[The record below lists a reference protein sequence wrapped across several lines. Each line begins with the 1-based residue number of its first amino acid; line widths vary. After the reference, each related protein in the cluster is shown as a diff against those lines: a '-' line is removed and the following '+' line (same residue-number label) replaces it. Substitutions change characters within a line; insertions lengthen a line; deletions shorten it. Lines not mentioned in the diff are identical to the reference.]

1 VSKSQSAAPALKG
14 NIGRFQLFA
23 FGFGSII
30 GSAWCVLVGGW
41 LAAAGPGGAV
51 AGFIA
56 GGIVVACIGAC
67 YAELT
72 SRIPVTGGEFS
83 FALHVFG
90 RSLAFYVG
98 WFIALAWI
106 CVAIFEGLAIAWLFE
121 KLAPGAKDVALY
133 NAFGTSVTRNQLLI
147 GGIGAPLIALLNYT
161 GGGTLARF
169 HSLLTYCFV
178 FVALALVI
186 LMLSQGHAG
195 NLTPFLPAREP
206 AWWQGA
212 AGIFA
217 NCAFLL
223 CGFQAISQVVEEKS
237 AQVSFQTVFRILVL
251 SIGAATGFY
260 CVVLIATGVMIPW
273 PSLPAN
279 SLAFVEG
286 ARLLAWGQVL
296 VPLVLVIAMM
306 SLVKTWNGVF
316 LMAARTIIA
325 LVRNGFLPA
334 WLNRWHGRSG
344 VPAPVIAVIFSLNL
358 IGLTLGRGAVG
369 ILVDTITISLVFG
382 YAICCIALTVLRRRD
397 RDFRPGAVTVPGAV
411 VAVGVIGSVVMAC
424 VAIVMPPFQAGGFPP
439 VYLIFPGWGL
449 IGAIML
455 MFVRGSRRSSQS
467 AIDNN
472 GDRVDLHISP
482 ATPPPISFVPRPPG

>member
-1 VSKSQSAAPALKG
+1 MSKLQSIVPALKG
-14 NIGRFQLFA
+14 DIGRFQLFA

-51 AGFIA
+51 IGFVA

-83 FALHVFG
+83 FVLQVFG

-106 CVAIFEGLAIAWLFE
+106 CVAIFEGLAVAWLFE
-121 KLAPGAKDVALY
+121 RLGSGIKDITLY
-133 NAFGTSVTRNQLLI
+133 DAFGTSVTRNQLVI

-161 GGGTLARF
+161 GGRTLARF
-169 HSLLTYCFV
+169 HSLLTYGFI
-178 FVALALVI
+178 FVALALVV
-186 LMLSQGHAG
+186 LMLFQGDAG
-195 NLTPFLPAREP
+195 NLAPLLPAREP
-206 AWWQGA
+206 VWWQGA

-237 AQVSFQTVFRILVL
+237 ARVPFRDVFRILVL
-251 SIGAATGFY
+251 SIGAAAGFY
-260 CVVLIATGVMIPW
+260 CVVVIATAIMVPW
-273 PSLPAN
+273 PSLPAH
-279 SLAFVEG
+279 SLAFVETT
-286 ARLLAWGQVL
+286 RLLPGGQML

-325 LVRNGFLPA
+325 LARNGLLPA

-344 VPAPVIAVIFSLNL
+344 VPAPVVIAIFSLNVV
-358 IGLTLGRGAVG
+358 GLTLGRGAVG

-382 YAICCIALTVLRRRD
+382 YAICCIALLVLRRRE
-397 RDFRPGAVTVPGAV
+397 RASRPGVVMAPRAV
-411 VAVGVIGSVVMAC
+411 VAVGVIGSVVMAG
-424 VAIVMPPFQAGGFPP
+424 VAVVMPPFQAGGFPP

-449 IGAIML
+449 IGAIMFVL
-455 MFVRGSRRSSQS
+455 VRGARAETDKES
-467 AIDNN
+467 AT
-472 GDRVDLHISP
+472 GSAP
-482 ATPPPISFVPRPPG
+482 F

>member
-1 VSKSQSAAPALKG
+1 MSKLQTIVPALKG
-14 NIGRFQLFA
+14 DIGRFQLFA

-51 AGFIA
+51 IGFVA

-83 FALHVFG
+83 FVLHVFG

-121 KLAPGAKDVALY
+121 RLGSGIKDVTLY
-133 NAFGTSVTRNQLLI
+133 DAFGTGVTRNQLVI
-147 GGIGAPLIALLNYT
+147 GGIGAPLIAILNYT
-161 GGGTLARF
+161 GGQTLARF
-169 HSLLTYCFV
+169 HSLLTYGFI
-178 FVALALVI
+178 FVALALVV
-186 LMLSQGHAG
+186 LMLFQGDAA
-195 NLTPFLPAREP
+195 NLVPLLPAREP
-206 AWWQGA
+206 VWWQGA

-237 AQVSFQTVFRILVL
+237 ARVPFRAVFRILVL
-251 SIGAATGFY
+251 SIGAAAGFY
-260 CVVLIATGVMIPW
+260 CLVVAATAIKFPW
-273 PSLPAN
+273 PSLPAH
-279 SLAFVEG
+279 SLAFVE
-286 ARLLAWGQVL
+286 ATRLLPGGGML

-316 LMAARTIIA
+316 LMAARTLIA
-325 LVRNGFLPA
+325 LARNGFLPA

-344 VPAPVIAVIFSLNL
+344 VPAPIVIAIFSLNL
-358 IGLTLGRGAVG
+358 VGLTLGRGAVG

-382 YAICCIALTVLRRRD
+382 YAICCIALLVLRRRE
-397 RDFRPGAVTVPGAV
+397 RDSRPGAVTAPRAV
-411 VAVGVIGSVVMAC
+411 VAVGVIGSVVMAG
-424 VAIVMPPFQAGGFPP
+424 VAVVMPPFQAGGFPP
-439 VYLIFPGWGL
+439 VYLIFPVWGL
-449 IGAIML
+449 IGAIM
-455 MFVRGSRRSSQS
+455 FAAVRGTR
-467 AIDNN
+467 AKA
-472 GDRVDLHISP
+472 G
-482 ATPPPISFVPRPPG
+482 

>member
-1 VSKSQSAAPALKG
+1 MSESQTVVPALKG
-14 NIGRFQLFA
+14 DIGRFQLFA

-30 GSAWCVLVGGW
+30 GSAWCVLVGSW
-41 LAAAGPGGAV
+41 LASAGPGGAV
-51 AGFIA
+51 LGFVA

-106 CVAIFEGLAIAWLFE
+106 CVAIFEGLAVAWLFE
-121 KLAPGAKDVALY
+121 RLAPGIKDVALY
-133 NAFGTSVTRNQLLI
+133 TAFGTNVTRNQLMI
-147 GGIGAPLIALLNYT
+147 GCIGAPLIAFLNYT
-161 GGGTLARF
+161 GGQTLARF
-169 HSLLTYCFV
+169 HSLLTYGFISI
-178 FVALALVI
+178 ALGMVV
-186 LMLSQGHAG
+186 LMLFQGSAA
-195 NLTPFLPAREP
+195 NLAPFLPSGKTV
-206 AWWQGA
+206 WWQGA

-237 AQVSFQTVFRILVL
+237 ARVSFQSVFRILVL
-251 SIGAATGFY
+251 AIGAATGFY
-260 CVVLIATGVMIPW
+260 CLVVIATGVMIPW
-273 PSLPAN
+273 PSLLAN

-286 ARLLAWGQVL
+286 TRLLAWGQVL
-296 VPLVLVIAMM
+296 VPLVLLTAMF

-325 LVRNGFLPA
+325 LARNGFLPA
-334 WLNRWHGRSG
+334 WMNKWHGRSG
-344 VPAPVIAVIFSLNL
+344 VPAPVVLVIFSLN
-358 IGLTLGRGAVG
+358 IVGLTLGRGAVG

-382 YAICCIALTVLRRRD
+382 YAICCIALPVLRRREG
-397 RDFRPGAVTVPGAV
+397 RLRPGTVTAPDAV
-411 VAVGVIGSVVMAC
+411 VAVGVVGSVVMAC
-424 VAIVMPPFQAGGFPP
+424 VAIVMPPFLAGGFPP

-449 IGAIML
+449 IGAVT
-455 MFVRGSRRSSQS
+455 FVCVRGARRGP
-467 AIDNN
+467 AFGID
-472 GDRVDLHISP
+472 GGTSP
-482 ATPPPISFVPRPPG
+482 VLLPEK